1 MDKNEDKD
9 SLTHIL
15 KLAAYEI
22 IDSFPDSAIKMFTD
36 GSAFKATVFA
46 GYGVHIKFP
55 DGSSENL
62 SEPCGNICSNYTAEI
77 KAIKTA
83 IETVHNAFETG
94 KREPSDLVI
103 FTDSKSALEALGNHQ
118 SRNQDIA
125 ELANSIS
132 RLHTAF
138 EKKISLQWIPGHAD
152 VAGNETA
159 DRLAKCGAQK
169 EQYDTE
175 VSQETVK
182 QILKNNSKEEWNM
195 RWITGTTGRSV
206 FSEMTKPNSKD
217 SINQL
222 NRADQC
228 LIFQLRTGNC
238 RRLNLYLNRINPMH
252 PPNCRHCDAPY
263 ETTQHVLLEC
273 TGSRALQRELL
284 PALPTIQNT
293 LYTSYEQ
300 LTNTCKFVRLALAL
314 KE

>member
-1 MDKNEDKD
+1 M
-9 SLTHIL
+9 TL
-15 KLAAYEI
+15 K
-22 IDSFPDSAIKMFTD
+22 F
-36 GSAFKATVFA
+36 
-46 GYGVHIKFP
+46 
-55 DGSSENL
+55 
-62 SEPCGNICSNYTAEI
+62 
-77 KAIKTA
+77 
-83 IETVHNAFETG
+83 
-94 KREPSDLVI
+94 
-103 FTDSKSALEALGNHQ
+103 
-118 SRNQDIA
+118 
-125 ELANSIS
+125 
-132 RLHTAF
+132 
-138 EKKISLQWIPGHAD
+138 
-152 VAGNETA
+152 
-159 DRLAKCGAQK
+159 
-169 EQYDTE
+169 
-175 VSQETVK
+175 QETVK

-228 LIFQLRTGNC
+228 LIFQLRTGHC
-238 RRLNLYLNRINPMH
+238 RRLNFYLNRINPMH